1 VVEDG
6 VTGFLVKPNNNAD
19 LTEKMERMLNLS
31 EAERREMGSKSREKV
46 IREFDERWVLKEYD
60 AMLTRVGLQ

>member
-31 EAERREMGSKSREKV
+31 KQSGARWEANHERKSFANLMSDGS
-46 IREFDERWVLKEYD
+46 
-60 AMLTRVGLQ
+60 